1 MAQTRK
7 RRRKH
12 AGTQAGT
19 IERRGRTSK
28 PTAAAARAGGTA
40 RSARPNRL
48 DQPPTWKGA
57 AIRAGISALI
67 FTAVVILAFQQPPL
81 QGAQLGLA
89 MFALYVPMSYFI
101 DRFLYNRR
109 QRRLAGASGK
119 ST

>member
-28 PTAAAARAGGTA
+28 PAAGAGGNGGSA

-57 AIRAGISALI
+57 AIRAAISALI
-67 FTAVVILAFQQPPL
+67 FTVVVILAFGQAPL
-81 QGAQLGLA
+81 QGVLLGLA
-89 MFALYVPMSYFI
+89 MFALYVPMSYVI

-109 QRRLAGASGK
+109 QRRLAGASGRR
-119 ST
+119 T